1 MLHLLSSLA
10 VFVKV
15 KASQAN
21 FENSKPGHVFLFVY
35 SFKSFIHCEIF
46 TFLSETSM
54 HKGQNSMNQVLKAP
68 TWQKRVFWSMET
80 EECGSGPF
88 SKTVAGYASSGTQR
102 RGVRV
107 WLRYNLL
114 LRL

>member
-21 FENSKPGHVFLFVY
+21 IENSKPGHVFLFVY

-46 TFLSETSM
+46 TYVSETSM
-54 HKGQNSMNQVLKAP
+54 HKGQNSMNQVLKD
-68 TWQKRVFWSMET
+68 S
-80 EECGSGPF
+80 
-88 SKTVAGYASSGTQR
+88 
-102 RGVRV
+102 
-107 WLRYNLL
+107 NLAEKSFL
-114 LRL
+114 EHGD